1 MLKLFFE
8 DCSRLSGIRG
18 WKNNA
23 FFVES
28 LGVVFVLFWERF
40 RLNVSVS
47 FSGSIEMASVSNQY
61 SFSQELMGKFLIAFL
76 FLTVTVT
83 NFKIKHSLVIYK
95 TVTVWWIFFSSCYLN
110 IPWKVLLYL
119 VVCFPN
125 RVFELVICEFSLEVI
140 ISNLFPT

>member
-119 VVCFPN
+119 TVCFPK
-125 RVFELVICEFSLEVI
+125 RVFELVI
-140 ISNLFPT
+140 